1 MKALVYGPGI
11 ANPKH
16 AVKNTANSLET
27 VKELGYT
34 AIKTVH
40 ESGTKEEH
48 TAKLFRNVLT
58 ANALILLDGWEDMSE
73 ALTLGQIANNIGLP
87 VYTLKNKELTE
98 ITSKEILAPLTP
110 GFGVLAPDATDL
122 LPHEEAAAMV
132 LGARGA
138 YYDTPLRNLGR
149 TGLIW
154 TGILQ
159 TKMQPDTIITAED
172 VALCMIGVK
181 LAREA
186 FRHKKDNL
194 TDSHGYLMTV
204 EMIREER
211 LRNEEEEKGR

>member
-1 MKALVYGPGI
+1 MKTLVYGPGI
-11 ANPKH
+11 ANPKT
-16 AVKNTANSLET
+16 AVKYTTQALET
-27 VKELGYT
+27 
-34 AIKTVH
+34 IKTLGHTPVKLS
-40 ESGTKEEH
+40 EDVKSKEEFN
-48 TAKLFRNVLT
+48 TKLFRTILT
-58 ANALILLDGWEDMSE
+58 VNSLILLDGWEDLPE
-73 ALTLGQIANNIGLP
+73 ALTLGQIAHNVNLP
-87 VYTLKNKELTE
+87 IYLLKNNELEELTV
-98 ITSKEILAPLTP
+98 KEILAPLTP

-132 LGARGA
+132 LGPRGA

-159 TKMQPDTIITAED
+159 TKMQPDAIITAED

-194 TDSHGYLMTV
+194 TDSHGYLMTI

-211 LRNEEEEKGR
+211 ERNENND

>member
-1 MKALVYGPGI
+1 MKTLVYGPGI
-11 ANPKH
+11 ANPKK
-16 AVKNTANSLET
+16 AVKHTLEALET
-27 VKELGYT
+27 IKNLGYT
-34 AIKTVH
+34 PVRPTFEAD
-40 ESGTKEEH
+40 SKEENNI
-48 TAKLFRNVLT
+48 KLFRAMLT
-58 ANALILLDGWEDMSE
+58 SDTLTLLEGWEDLPE
-73 ALTLGQIANNIGLP
+73 ALTLGQIAANVNLP
-87 VYTLKNKELTE
+87 IHILKNGALEE
-98 ITSKEILAPLTP
+98 ITVKEILAPLTP

-159 TKMQPDTIITAED
+159 TKMIPDAIITAED

-211 LRNEEEEKGR
+211 ERNGEN